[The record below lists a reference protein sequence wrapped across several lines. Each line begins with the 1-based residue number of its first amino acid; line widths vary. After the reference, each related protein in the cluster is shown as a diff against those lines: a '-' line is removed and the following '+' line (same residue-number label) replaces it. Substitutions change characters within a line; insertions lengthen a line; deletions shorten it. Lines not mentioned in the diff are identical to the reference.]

1 MTVETTASVLF
12 PDSLNDTLDAVNA
25 ALFENIPL
33 PESAKVEVVG
43 WLVSRQGLPGSYA
56 GMFAP
61 TGADYAIGAITFTG
75 EPVETRAGVG
85 HMLSEEACYALNRLG
100 VDTLEA
106 REALKY
112 ARRGIFYRMNQSER
126 AGVLSGVHCCGTCT
140 VALWRHLLAS
150 GSADDQGRLSHG
162 LNALRRHRDAKG
174 RWKRFPY
181 YYTLLA
187 LSEMDISLVR
197 EEIQYAAQGIERAL
211 RRLIRQEA
219 RQELSRF
226 DWRRQVLLQRVLER
240 C

>member
-1 MTVETTASVLF
+1 MTAESTTSLIF

-25 ALFENIPL
+25 ALFENITL
-33 PESAKVEVVG
+33 PESAKVEAAG
-43 WLVSRQGLPGSYA
+43 WLTSRQGLPGSYA

-61 TGADYAIGAITFTG
+61 TGADYAIGALTFTG

-85 HMLSEEACYALNRLG
+85 HLLSEEACYALNRLG
-100 VDTLEA
+100 VDTLEV

-112 ARRGIFYRMNQSER
+112 SRRGIFYRMNQTER
-126 AGVLSGVHCCGTCT
+126 DGVLSGTHCCGTCT
-140 VALWRHLLAS
+140 VALWRHLLTT
-150 GSADDQGRLSHG
+150 GSNDDRRRLSHG
-162 LNALRRHRDAKG
+162 LTALRRHRDGDG

-187 LSEMDISLVR
+187 LSEIDLSLVR
-197 EEIQYAAQGIERAL
+197 EEIDYAARGIERTL
-211 RRLIRQEA
+211 RRLIRQE
-219 RQELSRF
+219 QQQGLGKF

>member
-1 MTVETTASVLF
+1 MTAESTISLLF

-61 TGADYAIGAITFTG
+61 AGADYAVGALTFTA
-75 EPVETRAGVG
+75 EPVESRAGVG
-85 HMLSEEACYALNRLG
+85 HMLGEEACYVLNRLG

-106 REALKY
+106 SEALKH

-126 AGVLSGVHCCGTCT
+126 EGILSGTYCCGTCT

-150 GSADDQGRLSHG
+150 GAADDQRRLSHG
-162 LNALRRHRDAKG
+162 LDFLCRHRDEKG
-174 RWKRFPY
+174 RWRHFPY

-187 LSEMDISLVR
+187 LSEMDLALVR
-197 EEIQYAAQGIERAL
+197 EEIQYAARGMEHTL
-211 RRLIRQEA
+211 RRLIKQEGS
-219 RQELSRF
+219 QELGKF